1 MAWQRHSFHVLI
13 ELISEGQS
21 LQSAWKGHLFH
32 VLVEVESECQAF
44 QAAWKRHS
52 FQAIVEHVTEAQ
64 ALQTLWPS
72 HFADLLGRETSE
84 SQAFKTA
91 WEGSCF
97 PNPLLDWAKV
107 KAFRLLGKVSPS
119 SFGWSNAQTS
129 SSGDHLARSHSS
141 SCGWN
146 DHLRL
151 RSPKNTV
158 DLDTYFQ

>member
-72 HFADLLGRETSE
+72 HFVRICLEEKQAKAKLSRPLGRVMFS
-84 SQAFKTA
+84 K
-91 WEGSCF
+91 
-97 PNPLLDWAKV
+97 PLLDWAKV

-119 SFGWSNAQTS
+119 
-129 SSGDHLARSHSS
+129 
-141 SCGWN
+141 
-146 DHLRL
+146 RL
-151 RSPKNTV
+151 WLK
-158 DLDTYFQ
+158 